1 MGAAPNSTSFSAPFM
16 ARLVADYVQLRQN
29 GISGSSVDPNG
40 PNGQLLAQLDKAFQ
54 PFLAKVFS
62 DPQTAS
68 DQQAAMAAPVPTP
81 YSTDGISPEVQSN
94 PMSQLPPDT
103 LNRLQNF
110 NANSAVLANG
120 YSTPNVVVR
129 DHTAPTATVVRDHG
143 SNSSIPWAPTVTYN
157 AAGAATVN
165 VRDHR
170 HPEGPYYP
178 PAAPP
183 PGYYPPVA
191 SAPPVAAPP
200 PPSTGSTSV
209 TGTSFTSAADYQKV
223 DQLNAN
229 FQAAKQDALNNPND
243 PSKQIAFQEAA
254 QALQLM
260 VNMLLQISQMLA
272 SIADKAISNSKVNP
286 S

>member
-1 MGAAPNSTSFSAPFM
+1 MGAAPNSTSFTAPLM

-29 GISGSSVDPNG
+29 GMSGSSVDPNG
-40 PNGQLLAQLDKAFQ
+40 PNGQLLAQLDQAFQ
-54 PFLAKVFS
+54 PFLAKLFTDTQS
-62 DPQTAS
+62 S
-68 DQQAAMAAPVPTP
+68 NQQAAMAAPVPTP

-94 PMSQLPPDT
+94 PMSQLPPDE
-103 LNRLQNF
+103 LNRIQNF
-110 NANSAVLANG
+110 SANSAMLASG
-120 YSTPNVVVR
+120 YNAPNVEVR
-129 DHTAPTATVVRDHG
+129 DHRTPTATV
-143 SNSSIPWAPTVTYN
+143 APTVTYSN
-157 AAGAATVN
+157 TGAATVN

-170 HPEGPYYP
+170 HPVPTSYP

-183 PGYYPPVA
+183 PVYYPPT
-191 SAPPVAAPP
+191 APPTSSVPP
-200 PPSTGSTSV
+200 ASGS
-209 TGTSFTSAADYQKV
+209 GPSFTSAADYQKV